1 MVSARGGT
9 LQVDVPGLSQL
20 DVLRGSTNIGTLYPT
35 FGMYPSRE
43 VVLNWEIL
51 DPKIGVT

>member
-1 MVSARGGT
+1 M
-9 LQVDVPGLSQL
+9 DIPGLSQL
-20 DVLRGSTNIGTLYPT
+20 DVLRGSANIGTLYPT

-51 DPKIGVT
+51 GLTIGVM